1 MRTYDQL
8 FLGSRW
14 TEPATADTF
23 EIRSPHDRALV
34 GIAPK
39 AATADVDRAVAAAR
53 RALEPWG
60 RTPLAER
67 LRLVERFN
75 ELHAARADEIAELVT
90 AENGSPSWFTGWTQH
105 NLPERTAAW
114 LELAREFSWEATLTD
129 EAGNR
134 TIVRAAPV
142 GVVAAVIPWNSPHSA
157 ALVKLIP
164 ALLAGNPVLLKAAP
178 ETALDAMVLAE
189 IFEQAGFPEGV
200 VSVFAADRDVSEH
213 LVTHPGVDKI
223 AFTGSTAAG
232 RRIASLAGAQLKR
245 VGLELGGKS
254 AAIVLADADPKT
266 VAEGIRTATFANNGE
281 MCVAHTRILA
291 ARERYAEI
299 VAALAEMADGL
310 VVGDPAK
317 PDTFVGPIVRQDQY
331 ERVLSYLRL
340 GVEEGARI
348 AAGGAEPFADPELAN
363 GFYVRPTVFADVA
376 NDMRIAREEIF
387 GPVLVVIPF
396 DTEEE
401 AIRLANDSDYGLS
414 GGVWTADAEHGVE
427 VARAVRTGTFHV
439 NGAPRHGNAAFG
451 GFKASGIGREY
462 GSHGLAEFVE
472 WQAIAVG
479 R

>member
-1 MRTYDQL
+1 M
-8 FLGSRW
+8 
-14 TEPATADTF
+14 
-23 EIRSPHDRALV
+23 
-34 GIAPK
+34 
-39 AATADVDRAVAAAR
+39 
-53 RALEPWG
+53 
-60 RTPLAER
+60 
-67 LRLVERFN
+67 
-75 ELHAARADEIAELVT
+75 
-90 AENGSPSWFTGWTQH
+90 
-105 NLPERTAAW
+105 
-114 LELAREFSWEATLTD
+114 
-129 EAGNR
+129 
-134 TIVRAAPV
+134 RAAPV

-178 ETALDAMVLAE
+178 ETPLDAMVLAE
-189 IFEQAGFPEGV
+189 IFAEAGFPDGV
-200 VSVFAADRDVSEH
+200 VSVFAADRDVSEY

-223 AFTGSTAAG
+223 SFTGSTAAG
-232 RRIASLAGAQLKR
+232 RRIASLAGEQFKR

-281 MCVAHTRILA
+281 MCVAHTRIFA
-291 ARERYAEI
+291 ARERYAEV

-317 PDTFVGPIVRQDQY
+317 PDTFVGPIVRRDQY

-348 AAGGAEPFADPELAN
+348 AAGGAEPLANPELAN
-363 GFYVRPTVFADVA
+363 GFYVRPTVFADVT

-396 DTEEE
+396 DTEDE

-427 VARAVRTGTFHV
+427 IARAVRTGTFHV
-439 NGAPRHGNAAFG
+439 NGAPRHGNAPFG
-451 GFKASGIGREY
+451 GFKASGLGREY